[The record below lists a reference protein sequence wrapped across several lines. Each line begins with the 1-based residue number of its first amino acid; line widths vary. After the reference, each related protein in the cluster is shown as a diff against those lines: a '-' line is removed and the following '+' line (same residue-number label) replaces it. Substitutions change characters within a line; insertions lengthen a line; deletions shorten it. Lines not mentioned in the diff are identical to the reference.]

1 MGNPLIY
8 TIIGILLT
16 CTTLLSTVVFR
27 AGQLSQ
33 RVVELERWRGTIRQD
48 MHEIS
53 NSMLLMA
60 TELKKLA
67 TVIEERTER
76 RVEPRHYEK
85 ENSI

>member
-1 MGNPLIY
+1 MQNPVLY

-53 NSMLLMA
+53 DSMLAMA
-60 TELKKLA
+60 TELKRLS
-67 TVIEERTER
+67 TLLEERTER
-76 RVEPRHYEK
+76 RTEVRIGK
-85 ENSI
+85 